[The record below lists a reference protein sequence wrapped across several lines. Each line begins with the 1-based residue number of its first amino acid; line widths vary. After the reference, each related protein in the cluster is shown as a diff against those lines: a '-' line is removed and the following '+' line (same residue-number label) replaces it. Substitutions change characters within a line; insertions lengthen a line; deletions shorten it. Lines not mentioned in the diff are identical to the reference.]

1 MASGLIR
8 LWGRDNI
15 VFQGMYGEGVSRY
28 FNDTRNLNVDVGY
41 DSLGGIKAQ
50 PAYGG
55 YAALQ
60 HFGTITGDQR

>member
-1 MASGLIR
+1 M
-8 LWGRDNI
+8 
-15 VFQGMYGEGVSRY
+15 FQGMYGEGVSRY